1 MCVHFVCVCVC
12 VWKREL
18 RRERFPVCQEAT
30 SRRLRWKSGGADE
43 MAYRS
48 DERRIP
54 SERMTELNNLE
65 SDAMEEGKRDTER
78 AIKREEGNR
87 WWPGVQ

>member
-1 MCVHFVCVCVC
+1 
-12 VWKREL
+12 
-18 RRERFPVCQEAT
+18 
-30 SRRLRWKSGGADE
+30 

-48 DERRIP
+48 DERRIA

-87 WWPGVQ
+87 

>member
-1 MCVHFVCVCVC
+1 
-12 VWKREL
+12 
-18 RRERFPVCQEAT
+18 
-30 SRRLRWKSGGADE
+30 

-65 SDAMEEGKRDTER
+65 SDAMEEGKRDGESDK
-78 AIKREEGNR
+78 KRG
-87 WWPGVQ
+87 GQ